1 MARCRPR
8 SEHSRLTSGF
18 QLFSLC
24 GRWNIALSGFKL
36 ARGIFGTLSAETRV
50 RTKKERCMH
59 SYDVATWRTFFLA
72 MIGAAATLTGLLF
85 VSVSINL
92 DRILSGGRFLPA
104 RARESLA
111 SLVLIVAY
119 SSLTLVPQSTTA
131 LGIEVL
137 VMAAPLLAAT
147 LWDQIDHLRSNPSDP
162 ILWAVSRMV
171 ATGAGTV
178 PATL

>member
-1 MARCRPR
+1 
-8 SEHSRLTSGF
+8 
-18 QLFSLC
+18 
-24 GRWNIALSGFKL
+24 
-36 ARGIFGTLSAETRV
+36 
-50 RTKKERCMH
+50 MH

-131 LGIEVL
+131 LGVEVL

-178 PATL
+178 PATLAGISLIAKWGGGFYLLVPASLLGIFGAVYSAWVLLVEIAR